1 MRKQKLTAKHLPLY
15 QHPQIRNLKTNYCM
29 PREAHAG
36 LWYDKFCHQWREYP
50 WEIDSKINWIK
61 TVTESQEEIGDEQL
75 IRECAERFQ
84 HLVQQMPGH
93 QLWLART
100 VTRFVTGIG
109 QSHPINNGFTW
120 HPTLGIPYLPSS
132 SLKGLVRHWVREQ
145 NRLDHEEEEQIFGSE
160 VKSTTAQV
168 GQVIFFDALPQK
180 PVRCEIDILTPHHPS
195 YYKNPEKAPPG
206 DWENPLPIPF
216 LTVAPEQTFLFALA
230 PRTNSGEAQMATKKA
245 FQWLQEALQQAG
257 AGAKTDV
264 GYGPFEMAP

>member
-1 MRKQKLTAKHLPLY
+1 MKKKVLTAKRLPLY
-15 QHPQIRNLKTNYCM
+15 QHPRIRNLKTDFYM
-29 PREAHAG
+29 PRKAHAG
-36 LWYDKFCHQWREYP
+36 LWYDKFCHQWREYQ
-50 WEIDSKINWIK
+50 WELASKLDWIK
-61 TVTESQEEIGDEQL
+61 TITEFKGKIGNKELITEST
-75 IRECAERFQ
+75 ERFQ
-84 HLVQQMPGH
+84 KLVQQMPGH
-93 QLWLART
+93 QLWLAKT

-120 HPTLGIPYLPSS
+120 HPTLGTPYLPSS

-145 NRLDHEEEEQIFGSE
+145 NQLDQEEEEQIFGSE
-160 VKSTTAQV
+160 AKSTTTQV
-168 GQVIFFDALPQK
+168 GQVIFFDALPQQ

-230 PRTNSGEAQMATKKA
+230 PRTNSQEAQIATKKA

-264 GYGPFEMAP
+264 GYGQF